1 MNCGDEYL
9 TKSSVLTRL
18 MYRQLCRKI
27 DIKVKFCCVE
37 ALPDNCRCRAGDD
50 SSPDIGAA
58 TGGEVWGNVHQPRVD
73 VDLGGWGMK
82 KKEWERRIDG
92 LV

>member
-1 MNCGDEYL
+1 M
-9 TKSSVLTRL
+9 
-18 MYRQLCRKI
+18 I
-27 DIKVKFCCVE
+27 DIKVKFCCCVE
-37 ALPDNCRCRAGDD
+37 ALPDNCRRCRGGDD

-58 TGGEVWGNVHQPRVD
+58 TEGEVWGNVHHARGD
-73 VDLGGWGMK
+73 VGLGGWEMK